1 MDCALLKT
9 IIQRYEEVSFIVNRR
24 INALIRKSMADEL
37 TLDQY
42 STLRYIRRN
51 GSCTSSE
58 LSDIFCVG
66 KSSITAI
73 ITRLFDKQLIARM
86 PDEKDRRVTYL
97 ALTDEGKRLTDEAEE
112 RIQETLGRIMNHFDK
127 QEAIQFIDTFEKL
140 AVVLTEQEGKGLGD
154 RG

>member
-1 MDCALLKT
+1 VDKELLQM
-9 IIQRYEEVSFIVNRR
+9 IIERYEEVSFTVNRR
-24 INALIRKSMADEL
+24 LNALIRKEMADEL

-42 STLRYIRRN
+42 STLRYIRKH

-97 ALTDEGKRLTDEAEE
+97 TLTTEGEHMMDEMEK
-112 RIQETLGRIMNHFDK
+112 RIQETLARIMNHFDK
-127 QEAIQFIDTFEKL
+127 QEAVQFIKTFEKL
-140 AVVLTEQEGKGLGD
+140 AVVLTEQEGKVLGD
-154 RG
+154 RV

>member
-1 MDCALLKT
+1 VDKELLQL
-9 IIQRYEEVSFIVNRR
+9 IIERYEEVSFTVNRR
-24 INALIRKSMADEL
+24 LNALIRKEMADEL

-42 STLRYIRRN
+42 STLRYIRQH

-97 ALTDEGKRLTDEAEE
+97 TLTPAGEQMMDEMEK
-112 RIQETLGRIMNHFDK
+112 RIQETLSRIMNHFDK
-127 QEAIQFIDTFEKL
+127 QEATQFIKTFEKL
-140 AVVLTEQEGKGLGD
+140 AVVLTEQEGKVLGD
-154 RG
+154 RE